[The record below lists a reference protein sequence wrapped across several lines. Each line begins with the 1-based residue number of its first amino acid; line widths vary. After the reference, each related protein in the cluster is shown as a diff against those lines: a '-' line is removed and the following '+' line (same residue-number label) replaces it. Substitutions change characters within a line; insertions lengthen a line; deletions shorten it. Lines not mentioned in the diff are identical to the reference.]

1 MIKPLINRTLPSRSH
16 FSLRVYFYRVS
27 YYIPYTQGI
36 GADDLYEGDIE
47 VSQPITQ
54 TVCSFTYQLIK
65 QENISIVPLVIFRGF
80 FDEKW

>member
-1 MIKPLINRTLPSRSH
+1 MFLEQLSPYLC
-16 FSLRVYFYRVS
+16 RVS
-27 YYIPYTQGI
+27 KLLPYTQGR

-65 QENISIVPLVIFRGF
+65 QENISIVPLVVFRGF
-80 FDEKW
+80 VNEKW

>member
-1 MIKPLINRTLPSRSH
+1 MILDLLSPYLC
-16 FSLRVYFYRVS
+16 RVS
-27 YYIPYTQGI
+27 KLSPYTQGR

-65 QENISIVPLVIFRGF
+65 QENISIVPLVVFRGF
-80 FDEKW
+80 VNEKW

>member
-1 MIKPLINRTLPSRSH
+1 MILDLLSPYLC
-16 FSLRVYFYRVS
+16 RVS
-27 YYIPYTQGI
+27 KLLPYTQGR

-80 FDEKW
+80 VDEKW

>member
-1 MIKPLINRTLPSRSH
+1 MIIDLLSPYLC
-16 FSLRVYFYRVS
+16 RVS
-27 YYIPYTQGI
+27 KLLPYTQGR

-80 FDEKW
+80 VDEKW

>member
-27 YYIPYTQGI
+27 YYIPYTQGR

-54 TVCSFTYQLIK
+54 TVCSFPYQLINGYQLTEFQSRIK
-65 QENISIVPLVIFRGF
+65 
-80 FDEKW
+80 K

>member
-27 YYIPYTQGI
+27 YYIPYTQGR

-54 TVCSFTYQLIK
+54 TVCSFTYQLINDYQLTEFQK
-65 QENISIVPLVIFRGF
+65 GLKNEENRR
-80 FDEKW
+80 

>member
-1 MIKPLINRTLPSRSH
+1 MILALLSPYLC
-16 FSLRVYFYRVS
+16 RVS
-27 YYIPYTQGI
+27 KLLPYTQGR

-80 FDEKW
+80 VDEKW